1 MAGQVCKVYIVR
13 GFREAG
19 YALSQEEIDA
29 KLAQVEAARPQCGGR
44 MLVRALARWSSY
56 EIYGFGA
63 EIFPDLESLQKHTA
77 ALDELDWFRYIDTE
91 SFIGTPSVI
100 NEPTYE
106 NPVYQLQLIRGPR
119 EAGYAMMDEQGD
131 TELQRVIAAADELG
145 SRTILRLDC
154 RWSREDYMMIQ
165 IHEWPSLEAQMKH
178 TAFEEQIAWPRMVD
192 QRHILGVKAP

>member
-13 GFREAG
+13 GFKEAG
-19 YALSQEEIDA
+19 YALSQEELEA
-29 KLAQVEAARPQCGGR
+29 KLAQVNAARPECGGR
-44 MLVRALARWSSY
+44 LLVNALARWSSY

-77 ALDELDWFRYIDTE
+77 ALDELNWFRYIDSE

-106 NPVYQLQLIRGPR
+106 NPIYQLQYIHGPR
-119 EAGYAMMDEQGD
+119 EAGYTMAGEQVN
-131 TELQRVIAAADELG
+131 TELQRVIASADELG
-145 SRTILRLDC
+145 RVHLLRMHC

-165 IHEWPSLEAQMKH
+165 IHEWPSLESQMKQA
-178 TAFEEQIAWPRMVD
+178 AFEEQVEWPRLVN
-192 QRHILGVKAP
+192 QSHILGVKAP